1 MALISSKPTQWK
13 LPAIGLGCA
22 AWMPPFPSIPQAQAA
37 ELVGYV
43 NAHGAGF
50 FDTSPL
56 YGRGKSERWLGEAL
70 QGIPR
75 DHYFISSKA
84 GYVLHEEEQ
93 ARRKWLRT
101 EWSRENILHSVDA
114 SLKRLGTDYIDVVHL
129 HDPDCCP
136 EDALKYGL
144 PALVELREQGVI
156 RAVGAGM
163 NQSELLMEFAESG
176 DFDCFLLA
184 GRYTLLDQ
192 GALPLLDRCQQK
204 GIALFL
210 GGVYNTGILAT
221 GSRPGARYG
230 YRPAPP
236 EIIERVQKMEAVCE
250 RYSLPLRAAAL
261 QFSLAHPA
269 VKSLVIGAQ
278 TTMEYQQALDGL
290 EVAIP
295 ADFWSELM
303 SQGLIA
309 LDARVPAS
317 GSIRPASSE
326 FIS

>member
-1 MALISSKPTQWK
+1 MAHNSSKPTQWK
-13 LPAIGLGCA
+13 LPAVGLGTA
-22 AWMPPFPSIPQAQAA
+22 AWMPPFSPIPQAQAA

-43 NAHGAGF
+43 NARGTGF

-56 YGRGKSERWLGEAL
+56 YGRGKSEKWLGGAL
-70 QGIPR
+70 QGVPR
-75 DHYFISSKA
+75 DSYFISSKA

-93 ARRKWLRT
+93 SEKKWLRT
-101 EWSRENILHSVDA
+101 EWSRDNILHSVEA
-114 SLKRLGTDYIDVVHL
+114 SLKRLGVDYIDVIHL

-144 PALVELREQGVI
+144 PTLVELREQGVI
-156 RAVGAGM
+156 HAVGAGM
-163 NQSELLMEFAESG
+163 NQSELLMEFAES
-176 DFDCFLLA
+176 DSFDCFLLA

-192 GALPLLDRCQQK
+192 GALPLLDRCQEK

-210 GGVYNTGILAT
+210 GGVYNSGILAT

-236 EIIERVQKMEAVCE
+236 EILERVQRLEAVCE
-250 RYSLPLRAAAL
+250 RYTVPLRAAAL

-278 TTMEYQQALDGL
+278 TTGEYQEALDGIQ
-290 EVAIP
+290 VAIP
-295 ADFWSELM
+295 ADLWAELASE
-303 SQGLIA
+303 GLINSHPP
-309 LDARVPAS
+309 LPAS
-317 GSIRPASSE
+317 RQI
-326 FIS
+326 